1 MAKVFF
7 ITGDLASFQLG
18 LWGVKKE
25 QLVKNFV
32 DENWVDYFSGTH
44 GYLIT
49 QQEKYLRKTHMVRI
63 IEKYN

>member
-7 ITGDLASFQLG
+7 IMGDLVSFQLD
-18 LWGVKKE
+18 LWRLKKG

-49 QQEKYLRKTHMVRI
+49 QQEKYLRKTHMVRV